1 MLANSS
7 DSLATDLKSVKNA
20 VKSVELHWPGRL
32 LLLVLNFVPLLHILL
47 SLSLL
52 CVPLVNWP
60 VRLGIAIAVFYLLP
74 PVIARIIL
82 LLAPISFGR
91 IALGSKPFFLW
102 WTLFQLQVVFCRI
115 PAFEEIMRLLPGLY
129 SLWLRL
135 WGSRIGRLTYWS
147 PGVMFTDRSFLH
159 IGNDVVFG
167 AGARLNAHVMMKGK
181 DGRLQLVLAPVKI
194 GDRALVGGYSL
205 LTAGTEVAP
214 DEATRACQLSPPF
227 SLWQDGRRIK
237 RTDDFE

>member
-7 DSLATDLKSVKNA
+7 DSLASDLKSLKTA
-20 VKSVELHWPGRL
+20 AHATDIRWPGRL
-32 LLLVLNFVPLLHILL
+32 LLLGLNFVPLLHVLI

-52 CVPLVNWP
+52 CLPLGWP
-60 VRLGIAIAVFYLLP
+60 ARISAALAAFYLLP

-82 LLAPISFGR
+82 LLSPVSFGR
-91 IALGSKPFFLW
+91 IPIGSKSFFLW
-102 WTLFQLQVVFCRI
+102 WTLFQLQVVFCRV
-115 PAFEEIMRLLPGLY
+115 PAFEEMMRLVPGIY
-129 SLWLRL
+129 ALWLRL
-135 WGSRIGRLTYWS
+135 WGSRIGRLVYWS

-159 IGNDVVFG
+159 IGHDVVFG
-167 AGARLNAHVMMKGK
+167 AGARLSAHVLMKGK

-205 LTAGTEVAP
+205 LTAGTEIAP

-227 SLWQDGRRIK
+227 SIWQGGRRIK
-237 RTDDFE
+237 KSDDFE